1 MHDTRPSRRPQAEF
15 AHKNRRT
22 SLRRMSSGKIPDNG
36 RMTSAGSGD
45 ERTPG
50 DSGRDDGRAAAS
62 IPEQQPAPTPTRR
75 SPLARIVAALAIVLI
90 LVALWVLT
98 WAVVSGAL
106 TSDDGPF
113 GDTARVSEGAITAP
127 S

>member
-1 MHDTRPSRRPQAEF
+1 
-15 AHKNRRT
+15 
-22 SLRRMSSGKIPDNG
+22 
-36 RMTSAGSGD
+36 MTSAGSGD

-50 DSGRDDGRAAAS
+50 DAGRDDARAAAS
-62 IPEQQPAPTPTRR
+62 VAEQQPAPTPTRR

-113 GDTARVSEGAITAP
+113 SYRASTSSAAHGKIM
-127 S
+127 

>member
-1 MHDTRPSRRPQAEF
+1 
-15 AHKNRRT
+15 
-22 SLRRMSSGKIPDNG
+22 
-36 RMTSAGSGD
+36 MTSATPNGD
-45 ERTPG
+45 RNRDRPDYGERI
-50 DSGRDDGRAAAS
+50 DADV
-62 IPEQQPAPTPTRR
+62 QPAGEPGPSAPAPEHTPTATPR
-75 SPLARIVAALAIVLI
+75 SPLVRVIAALAIVLI

-113 GDTARVSEGAITAP
+113 GDRAASADSPGTETLSILRDP